1 MEIKSTPITTQNSAH
16 KKASF
21 SSLELDRAKK
31 DLEQNPC
38 IGAKLPIYDGIP
50 DYVKEAIIRRN
61 DLYEQAK
68 NSIDVFA

>member
-1 MEIKSTPITTQNSAH
+1 MKIGSTTTTHHTTTH

-21 SSLELDRAKK
+21 SSLELDRAKQ
-31 DLEQNPC
+31 EISQNPC

-50 DYVKEAIIRRN
+50 EYVKEAITRRN

-68 NSIDVFA
+68 NSIDVFG